1 MSSWH
6 RTQDWH
12 IYEVTEITAHT
23 APALVQ
29 TRQGP
34 STEKWKQIWS
44 PIHKQEAISSWY
56 LLGKTGEEKIGFL
69 QWSVTEYI
77 NYTPEQAPTPD
88 DQCKMTSLFVGW
100 FLLLSC
106 ACFCLVFF
114 FFLGFCLLISVPCFL
129 FCCFTCF
136 HVGYFCSVLRQ
147 RKHEFGWVGRYG
159 GSVRIWER
167 K

>member
-34 STEKWKQIWS
+34 STEKGKQIWS

-106 ACFCLVFF
+106 ACFCLFF
-114 FFLGFCLLISVPCFL
+114 FFRFLSFDFCSLFSVLLFYLFSCGVFL
-129 FCCFTCF
+129 FCFKTKKTWIWM
-136 HVGYFCSVLRQ
+136 G
-147 RKHEFGWVGRYG
+147 RK
-159 GSVRIWER
+159 VRR
-167 K
+167 VC